1 MAYKDFLQIK
11 VDEIAHNEILA
22 FLMVILG
29 MVTLVGGLLVTIV
42 VVEAPRWFLIFP
54 YQPLSQPCNVL
65 GLILTLTG
73 FILLSAGFV
82 LVIYYD
88 RKRSWAT
95 KQLEEFS
102 HTDKSETVWDQIR
115 QILEKYADKK

>member
-29 MVTLVGGLLVTIV
+29 MITLVGGLLVTIV
-42 VVEAPRWFLIFP
+42 VVEAPKWFLIFP
-54 YQPLSQPCNVL
+54 YQPLSQPCSVL

-73 FILLSAGFV
+73 FVLLSAGFL

-102 HTDKSETVWDQIR
+102 HTDKNETVWDQIR
-115 QILEKYADKK
+115 QALEKYADKK